1 MAHACQ
7 QGRQIDEHQRRED
20 RTGHIAV
27 IEKDHYRHHDRQ
39 NACARGQ
46 AQVDCSLAHWRPGL
60 MAAGPFLGSGRPGGK
75 VGGERGQV
83 RVGPCGEC
91 LAGPRGKLVHGQP
104 ALHERG
110 FKRLHH
116 SLAVGM
122 RRQEAAVAPRA
133 CCPLVSR
140 SRGHRRLPASKQAK
154 SVTRRFS
161 VRPSAPPEPVLA
173 SPAGKASP
181 GPSAAEQPRRPSLR
195 TKCIVPNEPWCFL
208 YLSATGLRR
217 RLVSARSP
225 PPLPGFPEFLTALS
239 ACRS

>member
-1 MAHACQ
+1 MAHAYQ
-7 QGRQIDEHQRRED
+7 QGHQIDEHQRRED
-20 RTGHIAV
+20 RTGHIVV
-27 IEKDHYRHHDRQ
+27 IGKDHDRHHGGQ
-39 NACARGQ
+39 NARARGQ
-46 AQVDCSLAHWRPGL
+46 AQPDRSPAYWRTGL
-60 MAAGPFLGSGRPGGK
+60 MAAGPWPVSGRPGGK

-83 RVGPCGEC
+83 RVGPCGER
-91 LAGPRGKLVHGQP
+91 LAGPRVKLVHGQP

-161 VRPSAPPEPVLA
+161 SWSFRPPEPVPASRGASSPKVQLA
-173 SPAGKASP
+173 SGGAS
-181 GPSAAEQPRRPSLR
+181 SQLAA
-195 TKCIVPNEPWCFL
+195 
-208 YLSATGLRR
+208 
-217 RLVSARSP
+217 P
-225 PPLPGFPEFLTALS
+225 PPLPGFPEFLRHFRRVAHDRIHV
-239 ACRS
+239 RSIVDQ